1 PSRFFAVEW
10 LLAVVLALGCGGEA
24 AAPAVPAF
32 RLVTVAG
39 DRQEASVCA
48 AVPVAPAIRF
58 DRDGTP
64 QPGVAVRFRV
74 TAGGGSVTGGE
85 ASTDAAGIAT
95 VGSWTLGV
103 SLGT

>member
-1 PSRFFAVEW
+1 MSMSHRSPSRFFAVEW

-64 QPGVAVRFRV
+64 QPGVAVRF
-74 TAGGGSVTGGE
+74 
-85 ASTDAAGIAT
+85 
-95 VGSWTLGV
+95 LCP
-103 SLGT
+103 